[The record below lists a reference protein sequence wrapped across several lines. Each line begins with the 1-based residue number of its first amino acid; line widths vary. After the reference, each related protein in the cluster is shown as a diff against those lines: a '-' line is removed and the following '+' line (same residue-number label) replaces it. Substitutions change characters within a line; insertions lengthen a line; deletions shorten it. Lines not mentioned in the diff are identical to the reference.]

1 MLFGSTNPT
10 YSLTGTCS
18 RAPPVDLWGP
28 DDERSSRPVLR
39 EREGETPSRHSPK
52 PHVRI
57 ERGMGNQDRTA
68 APAPPTTNDECGGN
82 LEEHLPFFEGSGW
95 RLWRPIAPYKCSSSP
110 T

>member
-39 EREGETPSRHSPK
+39 EREGESPSRHSPEPHARFDGRELETERLVRVTEVGQPDGK
-52 PHVRI
+52 PR
-57 ERGMGNQDRTA
+57 A
-68 APAPPTTNDECGGN
+68 
-82 LEEHLPFFEGSGW
+82 
-95 RLWRPIAPYKCSSSP
+95 
-110 T
+110 